1 MGFIKKERTK
11 IMKKTVSTLLLL
23 LSSTFVLA
31 SCGNENASTSEVQ
44 QSISL
49 SQTSLTLEQY
59 QSATL
64 ECKLN
69 NISGAITWTSSD
81 LEIATVNNGVV
92 NAKNSGNCTIT
103 ASIGSLK
110 AECAITVVK
119 LAQAPRL
126 VMADTTISLDKDQTY
141 SFDAYVLYKNEKIDS
156 LLEFSLKE
164 GEEDNIV
171 SLSFANGKII
181 AKGLAYGETSY
192 IVHTKALGI
201 NLSASLNVKVSNSSL
216 SLSIDNIEM
225 NEEGYRLNLAAY
237 KVEDGYD
244 TEFTP
249 KVIFKENNQDATYPL
264 TYTSSDE
271 NIAAWENG
279 KIIAKKDGQATLK
292 IECEEFAVKVEI
304 HVQVYKGAYRVT
316 LKNTKADGTDD
327 VQMLA
332 PGKMPANPVLE
343 GRKFAGWYSLD
354 GERVSEIIDDMTL
367 VARWKTQIEGFV
379 GDTIYT
385 FDVDNNEL
393 YGTPEGVEKKW
404 NARGMNEVKN
414 DITQSWGYGAIYEDG
429 SFVGLPNPNSFE
441 GTVGVTF
448 PAYDFSNSEPLT
460 FSFGLSTGHDGNEAG
475 KNSPF
480 MVNGNSVGTDINI
493 KMAYTAKIDGN
504 NVSVYNKSEEKTY
517 SFNLEDEVYHGQKGL
532 NITCQNTQYRF
543 FLCTPYKSLLV
554 DYISKC
560 ESIEEEV
567 PDSPIN
573 DADSIALVKE
583 YQELRTLYTDTENS
597 LYPMSEKMSNWI
609 DALPKTVL
617 RFEDNGRSLTTTG
630 NLACSDSWINKAYT
644 QNGLGR
650 NVPFSLGEGYLIAGT
665 DDLTKTYGSVTL
677 PAFDF
682 SAYKN
687 VTFSFGQGG
696 NGGGTKARYF
706 LGSVDN
712 ATSYEDSLNLPNYL
726 GEATSTNTIGWNLA
740 EDIKATISN
749 GKITFKGNEST
760 IDKTLDLDNDIYT
773 GQKGLTLTL
782 SNVTWEFFVL
792 SPFTASNI

>member
-1 MGFIKKERTK
+1 
-11 IMKKTVSTLLLL
+11 MKKKTKLLVISSLFAVTGIGVTVAAAGGFNDALGGVLPAKAGQHDSTHTLKEKAYEAPTYTKEGFKPYYLCEECCEYGPEEARFSYEDKTTHAA
-23 LSSTFVLA
+23 LSDIRMEPLTEASVNDVAEGDMISTINTQKFKYVDQGANGVDGVEGESTPVYTKDGDKTALFF
-31 SCGNENASTSEVQ
+31 SRSGKTGEPYNASGNTNCSEFRF
-44 QSISL
+44 SISGR
-49 SQTSLTLEQY
+49 STIS
-59 QSATL
+59 SATFNYRYL
-64 ECKLN
+64 DYGKGTWTGGDNVGQPLGAHSIVQVKDGKTYYGKNVAFENDDQWHTITLN
-69 NISGAITWTSSD
+69 FADFETAGNKQSTTDFTNLIFKFIDLRGHIFISG
-81 LEIATVNNGVV
+81 
-92 NAKNSGNCTIT
+92 
-103 ASIGSLK
+103 
-110 AECAITVVK
+110 
-119 LAQAPRL
+119 
-126 VMADTTISLDKDQTY
+126 
-141 SFDAYVLYKNEKIDS
+141 
-156 LLEFSLKE
+156 
-164 GEEDNIV
+164 
-171 SLSFANGKII
+171 LSFA
-181 AKGLAYGETSY
+181 
-192 IVHTKALGI
+192 
-201 NLSASLNVKVSNSSL
+201 
-216 SLSIDNIEM
+216 
-225 NEEGYRLNLAAY
+225 
-237 KVEDGYD
+237 
-244 TEFTP
+244 
-249 KVIFKENNQDATYPL
+249 DAPVT
-264 TYTSSDE
+264 
-271 NIAAWENG
+271 
-279 KIIAKKDGQATLK
+279 
-292 IECEEFAVKVEI
+292 
-304 HVQVYKGAYRVT
+304 VT
-316 LKNTKADGTDD
+316 LKNATADGTDLTEN
-327 VQMLA
+327 VAIGSM
-332 PGKMPANPVLE
+332 PTTVPTMEGKT
-343 GRKFAGWYSLD
+343 FAGWYDESGNKVETIAGATTLIAKWKAEVD
-354 GERVSEIIDDMTL
+354 GFIGE
-367 VARWKTQIEGFV
+367 K
-379 GDTIYT
+379 IYS

-393 YGTPEGVEKKW
+393 YGTPEGVEAKL
-404 NARGMNEVKN
+404 NARGKN
-414 DITQSWGYGAIYEDG
+414 SIESDLTESWGYKEIYEEG
-429 SFVGLPNPNSFE
+429 SFVGIRSTNEFT

-448 PAYDFSNSEPLT
+448 PAYDFSKNGPLT
-460 FSFGLSTGHDGNEAG
+460 FDFGLSTGHDNNDDGQ
-475 KNSPF
+475 NSPF
-480 MVNGNSVGTDINI
+480 IV
-493 KMAYTAKIDGN
+493 DGN
-504 NVSVYNKSEEKTY
+504 DVGNDCDTKLGYTMTIHDQNASVYNKHLKKTY
-517 SFNLEDEVYHGQKGL
+517 TFILSESVYKGETGLSFVSKS
-532 NITCQNTQYRF
+532 TQYRF